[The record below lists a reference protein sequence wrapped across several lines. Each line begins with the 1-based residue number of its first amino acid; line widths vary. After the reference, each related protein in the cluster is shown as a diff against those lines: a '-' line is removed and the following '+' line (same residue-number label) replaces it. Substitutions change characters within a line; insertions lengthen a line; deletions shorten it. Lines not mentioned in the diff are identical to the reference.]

1 MNHNPWAYFPTETTL
16 CRKHDVPA
24 GTVARGALASDVAHG
39 TLPNVGQIAPNL
51 IHDGHD
57 GTLAQADAWLRS
69 WIPVLLSGADWRAGR
84 LAIVVVFD
92 EGETTEQVPFV
103 ILAPGVSHKVIGR
116 ALNQYAL
123 TRLLDEVV
131 GVPPLRKA
139 AGAPDLAPTLG
150 LHG

>member
-1 MNHNPWAYFPTETTL
+1 
-16 CRKHDVPA
+16 
-24 GTVARGALASDVAHG
+24 
-39 TLPNVGQIAPNL
+39 VGLITPNL

-92 EGETTEQVPFV
+92 EGETTETVPFV

-116 ALNQYAL
+116 ALNHYAL
-123 TRLLDEVV
+123 TRLMDEVV
-131 GVPPLRKA
+131 GVPPLRNA
-139 AGAPDLAPTLG
+139 AGAPDLASILG
-150 LHG
+150 LQG